1 MICYLVRHGQD
12 DDSVRGGWSTQPLT
26 EEGRAQAARLA
37 DFIKRNNGTLKI
49 KHIYSS
55 DLERAKETAIPISE
69 AIALPI
75 EYLTEFRE
83 TNNGKLA
90 GMKNDIAIKLYPG
103 VFWNTLEWDE
113 KYPDGESLKDFYER
127 ILNAWND
134 FSKKIL
140 NNGENV
146 LLITHSGVINVIL
159 STINGE
165 SYSNKNKPRKIS
177 HTEMLALEYISGYW
191 KENNSL

>member
-12 DDSVRGGWSTQPLT
+12 DDSVRGGWSTQSLT
-26 EEGRAQAARLA
+26 EEGRAQAVRLA
-37 DFIKRNNGTLKI
+37 DFIKQNNGTLKI

-55 DLERAKETAIPISE
+55 DLERAKETAVPISE
-69 AIALPI
+69 AIELPI
-75 EYLTEFRE
+75 EYLPEFRE

-103 VFWNTLEWDE
+103 IFWNTLEWDE
-113 KYPDGESLKDFYER
+113 KYPDGESPKDFYER

-134 FSKKIL
+134 LSKEIV

-177 HTEMLALEYISGYW
+177 NTEMLALENISDCW
-191 KENNSL
+191 CEKNSL